1 MKRSHRASTSTIL
14 SLALVLS
21 TIVCTQ
27 SSVRP
32 ASTGRS
38 LGMTGLEQS
47 AETSTSSSGC
57 SHPGCEDQGTGM
69 PAPSACCLTWAP
81 AVPLVTFA
89 PPIFIADPRLSLELD
104 ATRIGMLSAAAQS
117 VRPAWG
123 FPPGVSPASKPL
135 LRSTLLGR
143 APPLA

>member
-1 MKRSHRASTSTIL
+1 MGAPLLVASEVL
-14 SLALVLS
+14 SLTERKIVENLTRAKDLIVQTLTNILS
-21 TIVCTQ
+21 TINSPDDVKAVAENLLPQ
-27 SSVRP
+27 LAQEVRDESARYDSVQ
-32 ASTGRS
+32 A
-38 LGMTGLEQS
+38 
-47 AETSTSSSGC
+47 AET
-57 SHPGCEDQGTGM
+57 
-69 PAPSACCLTWAP
+69 
-81 AVPLVTFA
+81 AV
-89 PPIFIADPRLSLELD
+89 FIADPRLSLELD